1 MGKMPGA
8 SDRLQQPYRRACPGA
23 ASGARTA
30 QAPDATIG
38 ARRSAM
44 QSSFRHT
51 GARAAL
57 RALEWL
63 AWIVF
68 FAFAVAFLALRLWLL
83 PQIERHQQD
92 VVDAL
97 QRAIGLPVT
106 IGSLSAEW
114 DGLHPRLTVTNLRVA
129 DRDGRQALLL
139 PVVEPVIGWSSLLA
153 GELP

>member
-1 MGKMPGA
+1 
-8 SDRLQQPYRRACPGA
+8 
-23 ASGARTA
+23 
-30 QAPDATIG
+30 
-38 ARRSAM
+38 M

-51 GARAAL
+51 AARAAL
-57 RALEWL
+57 RTLERL
-63 AWIVF
+63 AWFAF
-68 FAFAVAFLALRLWLL
+68 FAFAATFLALRFWLL

-129 DRDGRQALLL
+129 DRDGR
-139 PVVEPVIGWSSLLA
+139 
-153 GELP
+153 